1 MPRKM
6 LTLLLSAALLL
17 SLTGTAFS
25 AAAQEAAGR
34 GETAP
39 AGDNAEVTG
48 EEIAAAP
55 TYTAFLKD
63 HNITDEN
70 AAPAAGQA
78 IRLDSGMLAAGTGK
92 FTAGTDSVLLDEEGS
107 LTVAFQG
114 QPGLYN
120 LVIEY
125 DPVAGRSRDVE
136 LGVRLGG
143 KLPFQEAGSL
153 VLTRRWRD
161 KGGKLRRISTAP
173 MTPAGPR

>member
-1 MPRKM
+1 M
-6 LTLLLSAALLL
+6 
-17 SLTGTAFS
+17 
-25 AAAQEAAGR
+25 
-34 GETAP
+34 
-39 AGDNAEVTG
+39 TG

-78 IRLDSGMLAAGTGK
+78 IRLDSGMLAAGEGK

-143 KLPFQEAGSL
+143 ASCPSRRRAAWCSPAAGG
-153 VLTRRWRD
+153 TRVE
-161 KGGKLRRISTAP
+161 KLRRISTA
-173 MTPAGPR
+173 TISGPPRRKSPKRNGIG

>member
-1 MPRKM
+1 MVGRKTAERHGSDMPRKM

-25 AAAQEAAGR
+25 AAAQETAGR

-78 IRLDSGMLAAGTGK
+78 IRLDSGMLAAG
-92 FTAGTDSVLLDEEGS
+92 DHE
-107 LTVAFQG
+107 AFR
-114 QPGLYN
+114 
-120 LVIEY
+120 Y
-125 DPVAGRSRDVE
+125 DHQS
-136 LGVRLGG
+136 
-143 KLPFQEAGSL
+143 QHC
-153 VLTRRWRD
+153 
-161 KGGKLRRISTAP
+161 
-173 MTPAGPR
+173 

>member
-114 QPGLYN
+114 QPGA
-120 LVIEY
+120 V
-125 DPVAGRSRDVE
+125 
-136 LGVRLGG
+136 
-143 KLPFQEAGSL
+143 
-153 VLTRRWRD
+153 
-161 KGGKLRRISTAP
+161 
-173 MTPAGPR
+173 